1 MVINKA
7 VDSSIWRGKHTPI
20 TTDTADSRLNL
31 LPSSHLCKLLTTPQQ
46 QSTPVLPGPSRRQA
60 MSTFRLSAQLAAHE
74 ADVRGV
80 SFPAPDLLLS
90 ASRDHTVRAWS
101 RTASSPPTF
110 EFHVVTQ
117 GSEFVNSLACLPPS
131 AAFPKGLAIS
141 AGSDA
146 IIDVRSVTAGPS
158 DNAERLLIGHA
169 QNVCAL
175 AVVPGFKSIV
185 SGSWDSTARIWSVE
199 NWETEV
205 VLEGHEGAVWDV
217 LALSET
223 LIVTGCADRNIRVF
237 ERGKAVAGQLQP
249 RSTIYTPDVVRAL
262 CEVPKNHPTGAD
274 IASASN
280 DGVIRLWKLSGQQVG
295 ELRGHESFIYSLTSL
310 PSGELVSSGE
320 DRTVRIWRGS
330 ECIQTITHPAISVW
344 SVAAC
349 SANGDIVSGAS
360 DGIVRIFSRSPERVA
375 NAETL
380 AHFDES
386 VKSSSIPQQQI
397 GGVNKEKLPG
407 PEFLK
412 TKSGTKEGQVQMIK
426 EDDGSVTAHQ
436 WSAGQQQWINV
447 GTVVDAVGSSGRKVE
462 YNGQSYDYVFDV
474 AIEEGQPSLK
484 LPYNL
489 SENPYARAQK
499 FINDNELSQNF
510 LDQVAQFIVSN
521 TQGATIGQ
529 TSEASTGQ
537 DEPYTPRILPVRDYL
552 DITVARYEP
561 IFKKILS
568 VNTAL
573 VAAGRKSISLNPPAQ
588 DAIDALRLAL
598 EVNKPVTDEFTISL
612 VVMMCT
618 QWDYPDRVAPLDLLR
633 CIAISPRTAKFRTP
647 GDDSSPI
654 KIAIS
659 AVLDGIPDGSQP
671 NENCAMMALR
681 TIANLFKT
689 AEGRKL
695 LTQPSEV
702 SAALSFIGRV
712 VGLRGQPPIGPF
724 NRNLLL
730 ALTTVSINY
739 AVLASKKLG
748 SISTDNQIR
757 LISPLALV
765 LQKQTDSE
773 VIYRALVA
781 VGTLITVIG
790 KAAPEAKSLSS
801 SITSAKDRVSEAR
814 VQTVANECLSLLT

>member
-1 MVINKA
+1 
-7 VDSSIWRGKHTPI
+7 
-20 TTDTADSRLNL
+20 
-31 LPSSHLCKLLTTPQQ
+31 
-46 QSTPVLPGPSRRQA
+46 
-60 MSTFRLSAQLAAHE
+60 MSTFRLSAQLAAHD
-74 ADVRGV
+74 ADVRAV
-80 SFPAPDLLLS
+80 SFPAPDLVLS

-110 EFHVVTQ
+110 EPHVVTQ
-117 GSEFVNSLACLPPS
+117 GSEFINSLACLPPS

-146 IIDVRSVTAGPS
+146 IIDVRPPTATPS

-175 AVVPGFKSIV
+175 RVVPGSESVV
-185 SGSWDSTARIWSVE
+185 SGSWDGTARIWSVE

-223 LIVTGCADRNIRVF
+223 LIVTCCADKNIRVF
-237 ERGKAVAGQLQP
+237 ELGKAVAGQLQP

-262 CEVPKNHPTGAD
+262 CQVPKGHPSGAD

-280 DGVIRLWKLSGQQVG
+280 DGVIRLWKLNGQQLG

-310 PSGELVSSGE
+310 PSGELVSAGE

-330 ECIQTITHPAISVW
+330 ECVQTITHPAISVW

-360 DGIVRIFSRSPERVA
+360 DGVVRVFSRSTERAASPE
-375 NAETL
+375 TI

-386 VKSSSIPQQQI
+386 VKSSSIPQQQV

-407 PEFLK
+407 PEFLQ

-447 GTVVDAVGSSGRKVE
+447 GTVVDAVGSSGKKVE

-499 FINDNELSQNF
+499 FIDDNELSQNF
-510 LDQVAQFIVSN
+510 LDQVAQFIVGN
-521 TQGATIGQ
+521 TQGATIGE
-529 TSEASTGQ
+529 TSEAQSGS
-537 DEPYTPRILPVRDYL
+537 DPYGTESRYRPEGETNTTKILPVRDYL
-552 DITVARYEP
+552 DITVAKYDP
-561 IFKKILS
+561 IYKKILS

-573 VAAGRKSISLNPPAQ
+573 VAAGRKDISLNPSAQ
-588 DAIDALRLAL
+588 NALDTLKLAL
-598 EVNKPVTDEFTISL
+598 ESNKPVTDDFVISL

-618 QWDYPDRVAPLDLLR
+618 QWDYSDRVAPLDLLR
-633 CIAISPRTAKFRTP
+633 CIAVSPKVAKFRSP
-647 GDDSSPI
+647 GDDNSPV

-659 AVLDGIPDGSQP
+659 AALDGIPEGGQP
-671 NENCAMMALR
+671 NENSAMMALR

-695 LTQPSEV
+695 LAQPSEV
-702 SAALSFIGRV
+702 SATLSFFGRV
-712 VGLRGQPPIGPF
+712 VGLRGQPPIGQF

-730 ALTTVSINY
+730 ALTTVAINY
-739 AVLASKKLG
+739 TVLASKHLG

-801 SITSAKDRVSEAR
+801 SIKSAKERVSEAKI
-814 VQTVANECLSLLT
+814 QTVANECLSLLA

>member
-1 MVINKA
+1 
-7 VDSSIWRGKHTPI
+7 
-20 TTDTADSRLNL
+20 
-31 LPSSHLCKLLTTPQQ
+31 
-46 QSTPVLPGPSRRQA
+46 
-60 MSTFRLSAQLAAHE
+60 MSDFRLSAQLAGHE
-74 ADVRGV
+74 ADVRDV
-80 SFPAPDLLLS
+80 YFPSPDLVLS

-101 RTASSPPTF
+101 RTPASPPAF
-110 EFHVVTQ
+110 ESHIVTQ
-117 GSEFVNSLACLPPS
+117 GSEFINSLTCLPPS
-131 AAFPKGLAIS
+131 TAFPKGLVVS
-141 AGSDA
+141 AGTDA
-146 IIDVRSVTAGPS
+146 IIDVRSVAAGPS

-175 AVVPGFKSIV
+175 ALVPGERFIV
-185 SGSWDSTARIWSVE
+185 SGSWDSTARLWNIS
-199 NWETEV
+199 NWEV
-205 VLEGHEGAVWDV
+205 VAVLEGHEGAVWDV
-217 LALSET
+217 LPLSES
-223 LIVTGCADRNIRVF
+223 LVITGCADKNIRVF
-237 ERGKAVAGQLQP
+237 DLANAVAGQIQP

-262 CEVPKNHPTGAD
+262 CQVPKGHPSGAD

-280 DGVIRLWKLSGQQVG
+280 DGIIRLWRLNGQQVG

-344 SVAAC
+344 SVAA
-349 SANGDIVSGAS
+349 SPSNGDIVSGAS
-360 DGIVRIFSRSPERVA
+360 DGVIRVFSRDSGRLASP
-375 NAETL
+375 ETL

-386 VKSSSIPQQQI
+386 VKSSSIPQQQV
-397 GGVNKEKLPG
+397 GGINKEKLPG

-436 WSAGQQQWINV
+436 WSTGQQQWINV

-499 FINDNELSQNF
+499 FIDDNELSQNF

-529 TSEASTGQ
+529 TSEASSGPDAESQYQPGGETN
-537 DEPYTPRILPVRDYL
+537 TPKILPLRDYL
-552 DITVARYEP
+552 DITGAKYEP
-561 IFKKILS
+561 MFKKILS
-568 VNTAL
+568 VNSAL
-573 VAAGRKSISLNPPAQ
+573 VAAGRKDISLNPSSQ
-588 DAIDALRLAL
+588 NALNTLKQTL
-598 EVNKPVTDEFTISL
+598 ESKSPVTDELPISL
-612 VVMMCT
+612 VAMMCT

-633 CIAISPRTAKFRTP
+633 CIATSPATAKFRS
-647 GDDSSPI
+647 GESSPVQ
-654 KIAIS
+654 IAIS
-659 AVLDGIPDGSQP
+659 AALEGVPDGSQP
-671 NENCAMMALR
+671 NENCTMMALR
-681 TIANLFKT
+681 TIANLFKS

-695 LTQPSEV
+695 VAQPTET
-702 SAALSFIGRV
+702 SAAVSFIGRV
-712 VGLRGQPPIGPF
+712 VGIRGQPAIGPF
-724 NRNLLL
+724 NRNVLL
-730 ALTTVSINY
+730 ALTTVAINY
-739 AVLASKKLG
+739 AILASKQLG
-748 SISTDNQIR
+748 SISTDKQIR
-757 LISPLALV
+757 LASSLALV

-790 KAAPEAKSLSS
+790 KAAPEARSLVS
-801 SITSAKDRVSEAR
+801 SIKSAKDRVSEDR
-814 VQTVANECLSLLT
+814 VQVIANECLSLLV

>member
-1 MVINKA
+1 
-7 VDSSIWRGKHTPI
+7 
-20 TTDTADSRLNL
+20 
-31 LPSSHLCKLLTTPQQ
+31 
-46 QSTPVLPGPSRRQA
+46 

-74 ADVRGV
+74 ADVRDV
-80 SFPAPDLLLS
+80 SFPTPDLVLS

-101 RTASSPPTF
+101 RAAASLPTF
-110 EFHVVTQ
+110 EPHVVSQ
-117 GSEFVNSLACLPPS
+117 GSEFINSLACLPPS
-131 AAFPKGLAIS
+131 AGFPKGLVVS
-141 AGSDA
+141 AGTDS
-146 IIDVRSVTAGPS
+146 IIDVRSAAASAS
-158 DNAERLLIGHA
+158 DNAERLLVGHA

-175 AVVPGFKSIV
+175 AVVPGSKFIV
-185 SGSWDSTARIWSVE
+185 SGSWDSTARVWSVGK
-199 NWETEV
+199 WETEV
-205 VLEGHEGAVWDV
+205 VLEDHEGAVWDV
-217 LALSET
+217 LPLSET
-223 LIVTGCADRNIRVF
+223 LIITGCADKKIRVF
-237 ERGKAVAGQLQP
+237 DLRKAVAGAAQP
-249 RSTIYTPDVVRAL
+249 RSTIYSPDVVRAL
-262 CEVPKNHPTGAD
+262 CEVPKGHPSGAD

-280 DGVIRLWKLSGQQVG
+280 DGIIRLWKLSGQQVG
-295 ELRGHESFIYSLTSL
+295 ELRGHTSFIYSLASL

-330 ECIQTITHPAISVW
+330 ECVQTITHPAISVW

-349 SANGDIVSGAS
+349 PANGDIVSGAS
-360 DGIVRIFSRSPERVA
+360 DGTVRIFSRSEDRLASPDV
-375 NAETL
+375 L
-380 AHFDES
+380 AHFEES
-386 VKSSSIPQQQI
+386 VKSSSIPQQQV

-436 WSAGQQQWINV
+436 WSTGQQQWINV

-499 FINDNELSQNF
+499 FIDDNELSQNF

-529 TSEASTGQ
+529 DSEPSAGPDPSGPEPETTGSK
-537 DEPYTPRILPVRDYL
+537 ILPVRDYL
-552 DITVARYEP
+552 DITGAKYEP
-561 IFKKILS
+561 MFKKILS
-568 VNTAL
+568 VNSAL
-573 VAAGRKSISLNPPAQ
+573 IAAGRKDIALNPSAQ
-588 DAIDALRLAL
+588 NGLDILRQTL
-598 EVNKPVTDEFTISL
+598 ESNRPVTDELTITL

-618 QWDYPDRVAPLDLLR
+618 QWDYADRVAPLDLLR
-633 CIAISPRTAKFRTP
+633 CIATSTATAKFRSP
-647 GDDSSPI
+647 GEISPI
-654 KIAIS
+654 RIAIS
-659 AVLDGIPDGSQP
+659 AALDDVPDGSQP
-671 NENCAMMALR
+671 NENCTMMALR

-695 LTQPSEV
+695 TAQPAEA
-702 SAALSFIGRV
+702 SAAITFIGRV
-712 VGLRGQPPIGPF
+712 VGIRGQPAIGPF

-730 ALTTVSINY
+730 ALTTVAINY
-739 AVLASKKLG
+739 AVLGSKQLG

-757 LISPLALV
+757 LASALALV

-781 VGTLITVIG
+781 VGTLIGVIG
-790 KAAPEAKSLSS
+790 KAAPEARSMSS
-801 SITSAKDRVSEAR
+801 SIKSAKDRISEAR
-814 VQTVANECLSLLT
+814 VQSIANECLSLLT